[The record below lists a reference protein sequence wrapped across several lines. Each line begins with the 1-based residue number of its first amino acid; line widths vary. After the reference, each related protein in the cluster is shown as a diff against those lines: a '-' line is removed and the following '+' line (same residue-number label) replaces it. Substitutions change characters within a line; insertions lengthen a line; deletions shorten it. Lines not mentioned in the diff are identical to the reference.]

1 MALNALNKKFYTVFK
16 YTLGVA
22 NAENIFLGRGSN
34 GNWFFSTIKHCLFQ
48 SKEIFTWVWDVHK
61 RERTGLL
68 KNLAHALKDILHMV
82 ISNDIPLKISLSY
95 GCVSLVKRV
104 TFLCFSEIE

>member
-1 MALNALNKKFYTVFK
+1 MYTR
-16 YTLGVA
+16 
-22 NAENIFLGRGSN
+22 E
-34 GNWFFSTIKHCLFQ
+34 
-48 SKEIFTWVWDVHK
+48 K
-61 RERTGLL
+61 RTATE
-68 KNLAHALKDILHMV
+68 NLAHALKDILHMV